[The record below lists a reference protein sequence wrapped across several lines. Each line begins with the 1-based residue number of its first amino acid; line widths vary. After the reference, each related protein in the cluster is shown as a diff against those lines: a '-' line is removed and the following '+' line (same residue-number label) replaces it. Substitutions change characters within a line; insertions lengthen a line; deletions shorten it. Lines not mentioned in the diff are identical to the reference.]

1 LSGRK
6 ACRALAPRVIRVRS
20 ILLVFCVSL
29 PAPSLAGANESPA
42 PDAAHTQSIILD
54 CNGRASEGRGPT
66 SFASGGETGFEVN
79 ATFGEGATVALIDPE
94 TSAVLK
100 PLYDAETTIGQL
112 RFGAGE
118 ETTVVW
124 TRMSG
129 AEGALIGEAIMSDG
143 DVLALTID
151 RAAQGTAQRPFV
163 LFAATSASLIRGT
176 CVPASH
182 R

>member
-1 LSGRK
+1 MSGRK

-54 CNGRASEGRGPT
+54 CNGRASEGSGPT

-112 RFGAGE
+112 RFGGGE

-129 AEGALIGEAIMSDG
+129 ADGALMGEALLSDG
-143 DVLALTID
+143 EALALTIE
-151 RAAQGTAQRPFV
+151 RAAQGTADRSFL
-163 LFAATSASLIRGT
+163 LFAAAQPSLVRGT
-176 CVPASH
+176 CASTAL